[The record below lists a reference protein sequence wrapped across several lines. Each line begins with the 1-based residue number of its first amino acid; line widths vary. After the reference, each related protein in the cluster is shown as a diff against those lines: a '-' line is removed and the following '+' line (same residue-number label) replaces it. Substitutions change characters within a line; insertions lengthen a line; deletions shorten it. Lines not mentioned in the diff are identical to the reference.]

1 MQNTVATDKVG
12 VIERILR
19 DDEILSLPQALTE
32 ILREVDKPSSS
43 AESLSRIIL
52 KDPALT
58 SRILKLSNSAYYH
71 RFARSTTVHQA
82 VQVLGLSTVKCLAL
96 SSSVFNSERIKVS
109 THLDVKQFFAGILT
123 IAVAAQKLAQVA
135 GLKSSE
141 EAFIA
146 GLLHDIGIMFFL
158 THYPDQYRRVI
169 EHERRA
175 VRLVDAERQELGID
189 HAEAGYHLAM
199 KWRLPQGICEAV
211 RDHHNFLEVKPGVT
225 VTNVLRMATLVA
237 NDAFEGY
244 DRDPLEKLQHTNH
257 LMNVLGLKREQI
269 DTISMSLLT
278 DAVQVAEYLET
289 DIGSIEEILTR
300 ANREICR
307 TYLIVQNLFKEREE
321 LTQKL
326 LAEERAKGA
335 IEAKNIAIATLSHYV
350 NNAAMAMFGRTQ
362 ILRQRLEKGDTE
374 KLLAVMPQS
383 LDVIENGIRKTVAV
397 LDEIKAISPID
408 EVAFYNMSQAM
419 NIDDR
424 IEKRLAE
431 MNGLPERSAATPKEP
446 ALK

>member
-1 MQNTVATDKVG
+1 MQTATRVDKVN

-19 DDEILSLPQALTE
+19 DDDILSLPQALTE
-32 ILREVDKPSSS
+32 ILREVDKPNSS

-58 SRILKLSNSAYYH
+58 SRLLKLANSAYYH
-71 RFARSTTVHQA
+71 RFARSTNVHQA

-96 SSSVFNSERIKVS
+96 SSSVFNAEKIKDA
-109 THLDVKQFFAGILT
+109 TRLDVKHFFAGVLT
-123 IAVAAQKLAQVA
+123 IAVAAQKIAKVTA
-135 GLKSSE
+135 LKSSE

-158 THYPDQYRRVI
+158 THYPEEYRRVI
-169 EHERRA
+169 GHEKRA

-199 KWRLPQGICEAV
+199 KWRLPQQICEAI
-211 RDHHNFLEVKPGVT
+211 RDHHNFLELKPGIT
-225 VTNVLRMATLVA
+225 VANVLRMGTLIA

-244 DRDPLEKLQHTNH
+244 ERDPLEKLQQTNH
-257 LMNVLGLKREQI
+257 LATVLGLTREQI
-269 DTISMSLLT
+269 ETVSMSLLS
-278 DAVQVAEYLET
+278 DAVQVAEYLEA

-300 ANREICR
+300 ANREIWR

-335 IEAKNIAIATLSHYV
+335 VEAKNIAIATLSHYV

-362 ILRQRLEKGDTE
+362 ILRQRLAKGDTE

-408 EVAFYNMSQAM
+408 EVAFYNMSHAM

-424 IEKRLAE
+424 IEKRLAQ
-431 MNGLPERSAATPKEP
+431 MGSSPGDVIRPDAEP